1 MIVNTT
7 KNRNRDPYT
16 FANVN
21 LLGKCN
27 ADCFFCLGK
36 DIEHLLCKQNQ
47 MDVHFLEW
55 ENFDKFLALCSHH
68 KIEKI
73 YLTGQNTDP
82 TLYSGLRALIGY
94 IQSFGFSCG
103 IRTNGFAV
111 HEKMLEDI
119 ALCRDE
125 IGYSIHTLDS
135 MTSKMIMGRKQIPDW
150 GELLTK
156 SGPNVRVSIVLNRC
170 NEYELFDILRFTRN
184 FPNLRYIQ
192 VRRISTDTRLDILAP
207 DMAAYERVYTTVSRA
222 FPLKRRFVTDAE
234 VYDIYGQD
242 VVFWRTIKTSA
253 NSINYFTDGTIS
265 EKYFI
270 IEGYLDQHGKQT
282 ETE

>member
-1 MIVNTT
+1 MIAYPI
-7 KNRNRDPYT
+7 KNRNRDPYS
-16 FANVN
+16 FANIN

-47 MDVHFLEW
+47 MGDDFLEW
-55 ENFDKFLALCSHH
+55 KNFREFLKLCKKH

-82 TLYSGLRALIGY
+82 ILYYRLRQLIGF
-94 IQSFGFSCG
+94 IQSYGFYCG
-103 IRTNGFAV
+103 IRTNGLSITK
-111 HEKMLEDI
+111 ETLETI
-119 ALCRDE
+119 NLCKEE

-135 MTSKMIMGRKQIPDW
+135 MTNKMIMGVKKIPDW
-150 GELLTK
+150 GKLLTE

-170 NEYELFDILRFTRN
+170 NEYELFDLLRFTRN

-192 VRRISTDTRLDILAP
+192 VRRISTDTRLASLAP

-222 FPLKRRFVTDAE
+222 FPLKRKFVTDAE
-234 VYDIYGQD
+234 VYDVYGQD
-242 VVFWRTIKTSA
+242 VVFWRTIKTSV

-270 IEGYLDQHGKQT
+270 VEGYLDHHQEQK
-282 ETE
+282 